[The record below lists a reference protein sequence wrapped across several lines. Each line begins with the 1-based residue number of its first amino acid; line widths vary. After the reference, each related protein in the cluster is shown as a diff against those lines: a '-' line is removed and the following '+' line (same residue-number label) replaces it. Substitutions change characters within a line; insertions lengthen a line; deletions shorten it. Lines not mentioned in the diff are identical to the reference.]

1 MLIFQVLLST
11 IALVLLVAAL
21 IDGAAIL
28 ALIAAMML
36 MVALSGVF
44 VAYVRRVRRLPPG
57 EAPGPPL
64 TRSWRPPDATRRRPR
79 CP

>member
-44 VAYVRRVRRLPPG
+44 VAYRRERHLGRR
-57 EAPGPPL
+57 
-64 TRSWRPPDATRRRPR
+64 
-79 CP
+79 